1 MGEKIVV
8 GPINNGLKTYRE
20 PFVIDNDSFPVLI
33 NAYQWRGRIK
43 RKRGTSFLCRLQ
55 RFIGTTD
62 AGGNLVVTILP
73 IPIPV
78 GISTFVIGTDVFV
91 DPGGASPV
99 NLITNSTGTGVLD
112 RATGVLTITGSIA
125 LTAVFFFPTLP
136 VMGLE
141 DFVDINSQFPKT
153 LAFDTRYSYF
163 IDTAAPY
170 LAHDVS
176 FYKNPPTGT
185 PATYVEKIV
194 TNITSTWWNGQD
206 YQQFWT
212 VNYQGALWATNGI
225 DVPFTGN
232 TIGMQFAGPSGSTTS
247 NIITFVGFTATT
259 ITVTISNSPLV
270 IGDFVFANEW
280 TATGG
285 TAAQILTNSATLNF
299 QTGYVTAA
307 APNTLTPALK
317 TLTITFPNANITS
330 VTAFTPGIL
339 QYLTNR
345 SDTSKDV
352 IRWFDGD
359 PTNGSATAPVFV
371 AGNGW
376 VNFMPPLSREVYSI
390 ADLPAAQYYL
400 VGGRIILPFKDRLLI
415 FGPVVQASNGSPKYL
430 PDTVIYSQN
439 GTPYYTASFT
449 GDPSLATTVFH
460 ELLVPVNQTAS
471 PTAWWEDQTGF
482 GGFIS
487 AGIAQPIITA
497 APNEDVLIV
506 GFEKLQTKLVY
517 SGNDIVPFNFFIINS
532 ELGSASTFSAIVYDK
547 GVQSQGARGYILT
560 GQTEAQRIDLDIPD
574 QVFQIHE
581 LNNGNERINSQR
593 DYINEWVYTSYPD
606 DEIEWKFPNQTL
618 LYNYRDNTYGL
629 FIETY
634 THHGQFRR
642 SSGNTWAT
650 IGLTYPTWNSWNV
663 PWNAGATTLEAPEV
677 IAGNQQG
684 FVVRRTSQTNESVSL
699 AIQNIVGVT
708 ITSPFHSLNNGDYIT
723 ISDVLGTVGAEV
735 NGKIFSI
742 YDADQDTFKIIPS
755 INAGTYLGGGLIK
768 RMYVPFIQ
776 TKQFPVAWGMA
787 RKTRLGPQQYLLT
800 KTSNAQI
807 TLLIFLSQD
816 PDNPYNADGLVLGTS
831 VVPILA
837 PFNDAIIYSTVVF
850 TCPESTNMG
859 LTPAN
864 INLNMPTASTQ
875 NQIWHRMNT
884 SLLGDTVQIGFTL
897 TDDQM
902 RAQDTTGD
910 PVAITNIT
918 PGGINEE
925 EFTIL
930 ETTAQFAIGT
940 LVRIDDVIGMVELN
954 ENYYVVEESTV
965 TTLTIHVDSTGFT
978 DYISGGTVT
987 PIGPSNQFAEIEI
1000 HGIIL
1005 DVSPSSL
1012 LA

>member
-1 MGEKIVV
+1 MGEKLVI
-8 GPINNGLKTYRE
+8 GPINKGLKTDLT
-20 PFVIDNDSFPVLI
+20 PFNIDNDSFPVLI

-43 RKRGTSFLCRLQ
+43 RKRGTQFLCRLQ

-62 AGGNLVVTILP
+62 GAGNLVVTILP
-73 IPIPV
+73 IPIPIGV
-78 GISTFVIGTDVFV
+78 SRFVIGTDIFV

-99 NLITNSTGTGVLD
+99 NLITNSAGTGVLD
-112 RATGVLTITGSIA
+112 RATGVLTITGSIP
-125 LTAVFFFPTLP
+125 LTAVFYFPTLP

-141 DFVDINSQFPKT
+141 DFVDIDNQFPET

-170 LAHDVS
+170 LTHDVS
-176 FYKNPPTGT
+176 FYKNPPSGT
-185 PATYVEKIV
+185 PATYVQKIV
-194 TNITSTWWNGQD
+194 TNITPTSWNGQD

-212 VNYQGALWATNGI
+212 INYQGALWATNGI

-232 TIGMQFAGPSGSTTS
+232 TIGMQFAGPSGSVST
-247 NIITFVGFTATT
+247 NIITFTSFTATT
-259 ITVTISNSPLV
+259 ITVSITNSPLV
-270 IGDFVFANEW
+270 VGDFVFANEW

-285 TAAQILTNSATLNF
+285 TAAQILANSSTLNF

-307 APNTLTPALK
+307 APNTLTPANK
-317 TLTITFPNANITS
+317 VITITFPFANITS

-345 SDTSKDV
+345 SDTTKDV

-359 PTNGSATAPVFV
+359 PTNGVATTQVFV

-376 VNFMPPLSREVYSI
+376 VNFMPPLSREVFSVGG
-390 ADLPAAQYYL
+390 LPEGLYYL
-400 VGGRIILPFKDRLLI
+400 VGARMMLPFKDRLLF
-415 FGPVVQASNGSPKYL
+415 FGPVVQTSTGSPIYL
-430 PDTVIYSQN
+430 QDTVIYSQN

-449 GDPSLATTVFH
+449 GDPSLATTVFFPI
-460 ELLVPVNQTAS
+460 LVPINQIAT

-497 APNEDVLIV
+497 APNQDVLII

-517 SGNDIVPFNFFIINS
+517 SGNDIVPFNFFLINS
-532 ELGSASTFSAIVYDK
+532 ELGSASTFSSVVYDK
-547 GVQSQGARGYILT
+547 GVQTQGARGYILT

-574 QVFQIHE
+574 QVFQINKF
-581 LNNGNERINSQR
+581 NNGNERVNSHR
-593 DYINEWVYTSYPD
+593 DFINEWVYTSYPD
-606 DEIEWKFPNQTL
+606 DDIEWKFPNQTL
-618 LYNYRDNTYGL
+618 LYNYRDDTYGI
-629 FIETY
+629 FVETY
-634 THHGQFRR
+634 THHGQFQK
-642 SSGNTWAT
+642 STGDIWAT
-650 IGLTYPTWNSWNV
+650 IGLTYPTWNQWND
-663 PWNAGATTLEAPEV
+663 PWNAGVTNIQNPVV
-677 IAGNQQG
+677 IGGNQQG
-684 FVVRRTSQTNESVSL
+684 FVMVLGVGTGEQTSL
-699 AIQNIVGVT
+699 AIQNIVGIT
-708 ITSPFHSLNNGDYIT
+708 ITSPFHSLNNGDYII
-723 ISDVLGTVGAEV
+723 ISEVLGTVGALV
-735 NGKIFSI
+735 NGQIFSI

-755 INAGTYLGGGLIK
+755 IAVGTYLGGGLIT

-776 TKQFPVAWGMA
+776 TKQFPMAWGMA
-787 RKTRLGPQQYLLT
+787 RKTRIGPQQYLLT
-800 KTSNAQI
+800 KTANAQI

-816 PDNPYNADGLVLGTS
+816 GDNPYNADGLVLGTS

-859 LTPAN
+859 LTPFN
-864 INLNMPTASTQ
+864 INLQMPTATTQ

-902 RAQDTTGD
+902 RAQDTTGT
-910 PVAITNIT
+910 PVAITDIT
-918 PGGINEE
+918 PGGLNEE
-925 EFTIL
+925 EFTVL
-930 ETTAQFAIGT
+930 ETTAQFAVGT
-940 LVRIDDVIGMVELN
+940 LVEIDDVIGMTELN
-954 ENYYVVEESTV
+954 ENFYEVVESTA
-965 TTLTIHVDSTGFT
+965 TTMTIHVDSTGFE

-987 PIGPSNQFAEIEI
+987 PVAPSNQFAEIEL
-1000 HGIIL
+1000 HGMIL